1 VVVNSS
7 SVGSVVNISE
17 RALALLALFL
27 VRHSQMFEF
36 VMVSIK
42 KQTKKRTVA
51 TCGAILF
58 AVQNGRDFCRNEKC
72 FRCKFSQAFSL
83 FRISYNFVIT

>member
-1 VVVNSS
+1 MVVNSS

-42 KQTKKRTVA
+42 KQQKKE
-51 TCGAILF
+51 LLPL
-58 AVQNGRDFCRNEKC
+58 AVQFCLRFKMD
-72 FRCKFSQAFSL
+72 A
-83 FRISYNFVIT
+83 ISAEM